1 MQRRDDTPGVRV
13 YGPYDEPDGSFRLV
27 VIVQGSRAARRY
39 SSKAEAESDKAKLQ
53 EQAAVL
59 VGTTAEDALERYELH
74 LREVGNKGQP
84 CKGSTIATTLHRLR
98 ALLGSEVGAP
108 IGRLTPARAA
118 EFYATYAGT
127 VAVDTH
133 RNALGQA
140 RTWGSW
146 LVKERLLPVN
156 PFAGVAGTGRRS
168 QGKPQLR
175 VDEARRFLEVALE
188 WATLESRY
196 PGERKNHAEAR
207 KAGAVAAAS
216 AFLLGLRSGEVIAR
230 VVRDLDDEGRMLWV
244 PTSKTR
250 AGQRRV
256 AVPEVLQPYLKR
268 LTEGKAAEDLLFAH
282 GGGDWVRDWT
292 MRICEEA
299 KVSRV
304 CAHSLRGLHA
314 TLAEAAGVTGDAVA
328 RSLGHMSSAVTHAHY
343 TQPVALETVRQE
355 RVLQVLEG
363 GKVSSFSRGVSQER
377 SAAGGEVK
385 K

>member
-1 MQRRDDTPGVRV
+1 MRRDETPGVRV
-13 YGPYDEPDGSFRLV
+13 YGPYAESAGWRLV
-27 VIVQGSRAARRY
+27 VVCQGTRTAKRY
-39 SSKAEAESDKAKLQ
+39 SSKAEAEDDKAKLLA
-53 EQAAVL
+53 QAATL
-59 VGTTAEDALERYELH
+59 VGTTAEDALDRYELH
-74 LREVGNKGQP
+74 LRSKGNKET
-84 CKGSTIATTLHRLR
+84 TISTTLHRLR
-98 ALLGSEVGAP
+98 ALLGVEVGAP
-108 IGRLTPARAA
+108 VGRLTPARAGDLYLA
-118 EFYATYAGT
+118 YAQV

-140 RTWGSW
+140 RTFGAWA
-146 LVKERLLPVN
+146 VKERLLPVN
-156 PFAGVAGTGRRS
+156 PFAGVTGTGRRS

-188 WATLESRY
+188 WATMEERY
-196 PGERKNHAEAR
+196 PGERRNHAEGR

-244 PTSKTR
+244 PASKTR
-250 AGQRRV
+250 AGQRRL
-256 AVPEVLQPYLKR
+256 AIPEVLQPYLKR
-268 LTEGKAAEDLLFAH
+268 LAEGKGPDEPLFTH

-292 MRICEEA
+292 HRICAEA
-299 KVSRV
+299 KVSTV

-328 RSLGHMSSAVTHAHY
+328 RSLGHTSSAVTHAHY
-343 TQPVALETVRQE
+343 TQPVALEAVRQE

-363 GKVSSFSRGVSQER
+363 GRKGPSSFSQDLSQER
-377 SAAGGEVK
+377 TATVAEVK